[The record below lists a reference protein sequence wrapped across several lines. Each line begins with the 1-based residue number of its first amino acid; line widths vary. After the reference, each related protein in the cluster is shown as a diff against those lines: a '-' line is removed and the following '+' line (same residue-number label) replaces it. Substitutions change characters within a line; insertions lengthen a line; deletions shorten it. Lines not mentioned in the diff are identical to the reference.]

1 MAETLTAHFS
11 ELGASLRFE
20 ALTASGVARAKA
32 SILDAVGCMLAGASS
47 HDARLVQAAGQADG
61 AGRAPVLGTALSLAP
76 TYAALANGTAGHAYD
91 FDDSSPPMIGH
102 PSVPLVSAMISAA
115 GERQASGRE
124 MIAAFV
130 AGLEIAAGLGRRMNP
145 AHYEAG
151 WHATATLGTLGAT
164 VAAGRIAGLDAA
176 GIANALGIAAS
187 SSAGIR
193 KNFGSMVKPLHAGLA
208 ARNGVLAVQLAAAG
222 LKADPAALDGN
233 NGFVDVFRGE
243 ADMPAFTFGGALEI
257 DASGIGIK
265 RYPCCGCTHSALD
278 ALLALRAENG
288 FGGGEVEAIHCTM
301 NGLVPDILVH
311 HRPTTPAQAKFSMEY
326 CLAVAVLDGACG
338 LDQFDGR
345 RVAAGDVQDLLARVT
360 TSVDPAIVYR
370 NGVYPGTVT
379 VTLKDGRRLSRSA
392 EEALGHPDRPL
403 STADLEQKFVSCATR
418 ALGPDRTRA
427 AFAMLAALEDVPA
440 LPHLIQTLTSKGVT
454 S

>member
-1 MAETLTAHFS
+1 
-11 ELGASLRFE
+11 
-20 ALTASGVARAKA
+20 
-32 SILDAVGCMLAGASS
+32 
-47 HDARLVQAAGQADG
+47 
-61 AGRAPVLGTALSLAP
+61 
-76 TYAALANGTAGHAYD
+76 
-91 FDDSSPPMIGH
+91 
-102 PSVPLVSAMISAA
+102 
-115 GERQASGRE
+115 
-124 MIAAFV
+124 
-130 AGLEIAAGLGRRMNP
+130 
-145 AHYEAG
+145 
-151 WHATATLGTLGAT
+151 
-164 VAAGRIAGLDAA
+164 
-176 GIANALGIAAS
+176 
-187 SSAGIR
+187 
-193 KNFGSMVKPLHAGLA
+193 MVKPLHAGLA

-243 ADMPAFTFGGALEI
+243 AEMPAFTFGGALEI
-257 DASGIGIK
+257 DVSGIGIK

-278 ALLALRAENG
+278 ALLAMRAEHG
-288 FGGGEVEAIHCTM
+288 FGGSEVEAIHCTM

-338 LDQFDGR
+338 LDRFDAK
-345 RVAAGDVQDLLARVT
+345 RVAGADVQDLLTRVT

-418 ALGPDRTRA
+418 ALGPERTRA

>member
-1 MAETLTAHFS
+1 
-11 ELGASLRFE
+11 
-20 ALTASGVARAKA
+20 
-32 SILDAVGCMLAGASS
+32 
-47 HDARLVQAAGQADG
+47 
-61 AGRAPVLGTALSLAP
+61 
-76 TYAALANGTAGHAYD
+76 GHAYD

-164 VAAGRIAGLDAA
+164 VAAGRIAGLDAGA
-176 GIANALGIAAS
+176 IANALGIAAS

-222 LKADPAALDGN
+222 LKADPAGLDGN

-278 ALLALRAENG
+278 ALLALRAEHG

-338 LDQFDGR
+338 LDQFDGK